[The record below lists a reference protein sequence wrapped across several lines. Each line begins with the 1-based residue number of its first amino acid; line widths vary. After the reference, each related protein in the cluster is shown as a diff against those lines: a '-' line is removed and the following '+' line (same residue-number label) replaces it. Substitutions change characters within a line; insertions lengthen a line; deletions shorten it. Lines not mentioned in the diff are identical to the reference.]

1 MRDSD
6 DRWVIE
12 IFSQSLGLN
21 INVLVPAG
29 TAPDAKLPVV
39 AVRLLNFILS
49 THASET
55 YRICMSFQFIYG
67 GKYSQLACVLF
78 LDVF

>member
-1 MRDSD
+1 M
-6 DRWVIE
+6 VE
-12 IFSQSLGLN
+12 TLNQFVGLN

-29 TAPDAKLPVV
+29 TALDAKLPVV
-39 AVRLLNFILS
+39 AVRLLNFTLS
-49 THASET
+49 TRA

-67 GKYSQLACVLF
+67 GKHSQLACVLF